1 MFWSSFLW
9 NNWQAKWKKSLK
21 RNENLQ
27 CVEPFFRCQ
36 TITGWSPCLNKIFII
51 IKLQFSYS
59 LFQTDILHRYCSTIS
74 ELNLVKIFFW
84 PWRPSLNKCQK
95 LSFRQILVAYSET
108 WLISNLI
115 SCWKLWQTELKSENK
130 PVEAAPIVLVSFTLV
145 SQWARSNGF
154 ANGLLFAPVNNFSN
168 ILPWRI

>member
-74 ELNLVKIFFW
+74 DLNLVKIFLTLKTFSQQMSKTLFQGNISGLFW
-84 PWRPSLNKCQK
+84 DLTYFKPYFLLKTLTNWAKIGEQTGRSSANRPGFVHFGLA
-95 LSFRQILVAYSET
+95 VG
-108 WLISNLI
+108 
-115 SCWKLWQTELKSENK
+115 
-130 PVEAAPIVLVSFTLV
+130 PVEWICERTAL
-145 SQWARSNGF
+145 R
-154 ANGLLFAPVNNFSN
+154 
-168 ILPWRI
+168 RRK